1 MCSFG
6 VKAPTLGFNN
16 EDLDHM
22 VWIQS
27 CQSFLLFMMLLN
39 LSDVAGN
46 LKDTSEV
53 LASAVVEA
61 ALADGSVTDALI
73 AAITSLLRDSS
84 SARTDMMVLKP
95 LRVLT
100 DCLSFFFQAP
110 LLMVVSPPCLPLLPP
125 PPPPP
130 TLPFSALRFLIA
142 ASLDLSRIFLP
153 SCDFC
158 HVTSS
163 SF

>member
-6 VKAPTLGFNN
+6 VNAPTLGSNN
-16 EDLDHM
+16 EDIDPM

-46 LKDTSEV
+46 LADTSEV
-53 LASAVVEA
+53 LASAVVED

-84 SARTDMMVLKP
+84 STRTDMIVLKP

-100 DCLSFFFQAP
+100 DCL
-110 LLMVVSPPCLPLLPP
+110 
-125 PPPPP
+125 
-130 TLPFSALRFLIA
+130 
-142 ASLDLSRIFLP
+142 
-153 SCDFC
+153 
-158 HVTSS
+158 TSKHHY
-163 SF
+163 